1 MKNILLIG
9 GSHGIGLEIIK
20 ELSDSTQLYVASRT
34 APDFNHP
41 NIHTL
46 HFDVLTDTLDL
57 SALPDQL
64 DGFVYCPG
72 SINLKPLK
80 MLSNEAFRADMEI
93 NFFAVVPVVQAILP
107 KMNAGAS
114 MVFFSTVAAQMG
126 MPFHASIAAAKGAVE
141 GFVKSIAAENAPKIR
156 VNAIAPSLTDTP
168 LAGRL
173 LNNDK
178 KKEMMDARHPL
189 KRVGTA
195 QDIAQM
201 AVFLLS
207 DKSSWISGQVMGVD
221 GGMGSLN
228 VN

>member
-20 ELSDSTQLYVASRT
+20 EMSENAKLYVASRT
-34 APDFNHP
+34 APEFSHN
-41 NIHTL
+41 NVTYL
-46 HFDVLTDTLDL
+46 AFDALTDSLDI
-57 SALPDQL
+57 SVLPENL

-93 NFFAVVPVVQAILP
+93 NFFAMIPIVQAIIP
-107 KMNAGAS
+107 IMNPGSS
-114 MVFFSTVAAQMG
+114 MVFFSTVAAAMG

-189 KRVGTA
+189 KRVGTP

-207 DKSSWISGQVMGVD
+207 DKSSWMSGQILGVD

-228 VN
+228 VH